1 MNFELGGSL
10 MTETKK
16 QESYDWIDEDGK
28 ISCKRETCGH
38 RWEPKSARKPQCCP
52 KCKSY
57 EWDKPS
63 L

>member
-1 MNFELGGSL
+1 